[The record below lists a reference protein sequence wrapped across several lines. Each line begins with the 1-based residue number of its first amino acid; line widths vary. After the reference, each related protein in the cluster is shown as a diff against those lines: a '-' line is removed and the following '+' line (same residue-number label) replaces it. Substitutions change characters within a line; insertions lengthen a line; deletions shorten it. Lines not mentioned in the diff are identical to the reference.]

1 VSFIIDLSPLSISQ
15 QDTVRSSSPPKQPS
29 SVVKLGN

>member
-1 VSFIIDLSPLSISQ
+1 LLISQ